1 MGHRDMKIIQWRS
14 MSQRQMSSTSSSF
27 DPWEVKKNT
36 VHQSLAQLSLVNGA
50 SKFPNDACM
59 LFRLPC
65 MWKKHL
71 YDCPIKCQEKGSSF
85 YLLFNFTVPRRLFFS
100 VPECLFDLLLVF
112 KSARP
117 SFRIPK
123 KCKVGHKSHLSG
135 RLSLAELYI
144 HAVFR
149 FHDMAIER
157 STMQVE
163 KTTQKNDKERG
174 ATQFEVDV
182 QILLVHG

>member
-65 MWKKHL
+65 TWKKHL
-71 YDCPIKCQEKGSSF
+71 YDCPIKCQEK
-85 YLLFNFTVPRRLFFS
+85 
-100 VPECLFDLLLVF
+100 VF